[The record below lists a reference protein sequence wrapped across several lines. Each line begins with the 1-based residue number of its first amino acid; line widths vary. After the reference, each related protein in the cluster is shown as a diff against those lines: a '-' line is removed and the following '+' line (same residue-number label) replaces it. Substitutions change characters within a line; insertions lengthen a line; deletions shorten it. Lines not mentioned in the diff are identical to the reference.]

1 MELRKLIIH
10 ELVKE
15 SVRSSD
21 DSRKKV
27 LPKPKINPGSLLNVE
42 EKNSVTLVTELNKL
56 YGKRDN
62 SAIYGTFSREQLEDG
77 VPSANDYPASV
88 DLYIKN
94 DDYDD
99 ALFKAMTLNAMG
111 QLLRESS
118 DQEFATGGYIVFSHY
133 FIESND
139 YILIAMIKGAEGLN
153 INSKL
158 EIESIKEID
167 LSKIHQ
173 AARIN
178 IFDLRAYVKADDE
191 NDEVSR
197 AYLSFVSPRS
207 NKSVSGYFIKALDC
221 LDSVTP
227 TKATNITFSCV
238 DDYLKSKKE
247 LKQYRSEAKDSV
259 VDYFELCLAE
269 GRPATIAGIDH
280 AVRKVIPATYEELM
294 NGFID
299 FSNSEK
305 YKLPNE
311 FNVAKPELEKFSKV
325 KVKGERWEI
334 KFDAQ
339 ILSEEKSNVLYYD
352 KVDKKLT
359 LRCNAKLIDR
369 IEEILNERKKDEK

>member
-1 MELRKLIIH
+1 MELKKLIIH

-15 SVRSSD
+15 SARSSD
-21 DSRKKV
+21 DLRSKV

-42 EKNSVTLVTELNKL
+42 QKNSITLVTELNKL

-62 SAIYGTFSREQLEDG
+62 SAIYGTFSREQLEG
-77 VPSANDYPASV
+77 GIPSANTYPTSV
-88 DLYIKN
+88 DVYIEN
-94 DDYDD
+94 EDYDD
-99 ALFKAMTLNAMG
+99 DLFKAMTLNAMG

-133 FIESND
+133 FIDSFD

-178 IFDLRAYVKADDE
+178 ICDLRAYVKSDDDS
-191 NDEVSR
+191 DELSR

-227 TKATNITFSCV
+227 TKATKITFTCV

-247 LKQYRSEAKDSV
+247 LKPYRSEAKDSV
-259 VDYFELCLAE
+259 IDYFELCLAE
-269 GRPATIAGIDH
+269 SRPATIAGIDH
-280 AVRKVIPATYEELM
+280 AMRKVIPATHVELM
-294 NGFID
+294 DGFID

-311 FNVAKPELEKFSKV
+311 FNIAKPELEKFSKV

-339 ILSEEKSNVLYYD
+339 ILSEEKSNVLCYD
-352 KVDKKLT
+352 TLEKKLT

-369 IEEILNERKKDEK
+369 IEEILSERNRNEK